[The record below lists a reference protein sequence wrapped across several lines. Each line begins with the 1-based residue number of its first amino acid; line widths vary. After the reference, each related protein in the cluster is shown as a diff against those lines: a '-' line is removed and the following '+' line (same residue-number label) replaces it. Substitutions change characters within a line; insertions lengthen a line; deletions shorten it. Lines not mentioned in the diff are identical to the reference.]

1 MFRLAGVAA
10 LMAGAAEAYNG
21 GGGGGGNP
29 LEALTGAC
37 AEANSGF
44 RRLQPGTIQ
53 DAWVHLMDHK
63 AAGMSLDCA
72 KAAMDMI
79 KPDPNIAAILSAF
92 CAFGQKP
99 GDVGQYYECTQAT
112 YKVGDATK
120 R

>member
-29 LEALTGAC
+29 LEALTG
-37 AEANSGF
+37 
-44 RRLQPGTIQ
+44 
-53 DAWVHLMDHK
+53 
-63 AAGMSLDCA
+63 
-72 KAAMDMI
+72 
-79 KPDPNIAAILSAF
+79 
-92 CAFGQKP
+92 FGQKP